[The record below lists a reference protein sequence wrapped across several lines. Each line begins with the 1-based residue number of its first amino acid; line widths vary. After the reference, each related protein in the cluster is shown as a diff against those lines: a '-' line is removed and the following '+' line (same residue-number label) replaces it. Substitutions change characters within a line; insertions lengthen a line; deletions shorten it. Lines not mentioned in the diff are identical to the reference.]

1 MAKKYL
7 EIAVTPSVVE
17 AQKRYF
23 GRSTRLES
31 GLDRDAL
38 GPEETEF
45 IAARD
50 SFYMA
55 TVSETGWPYIQHRG
69 GRPGFLRVVDPH
81 TLAFADY
88 RGNRQLLSTGN
99 LAANDRVSL
108 FLMDYPRR
116 ERLKILGHAR
126 VADAASELVEQL
138 VEPEARPSVERLF
151 FIDVVSF
158 DWNCP
163 KFITPRYSAAEV
175 EAFLSSHKKQIA
187 ALEAELKLAY
197 SRISDSAKSISSA

>member
-7 EIAVTPSVVE
+7 EIANTPAVAE
-17 AQKRYF
+17 AQQRSF
-23 GRSTRLES
+23 GRSRCLES
-31 GLDRDAL
+31 GSDRDPL
-38 GPEETEF
+38 GSEETEF
-45 IAARD
+45 IAGRD

-69 GRPGFLRVVDPH
+69 GQPGFLRVVDPH

-99 LAANDRVSL
+99 VAANDRVSL

-126 VADAASELVEQL
+126 VVDATLELMKQL
-138 VEPEARPSVERLF
+138 VEPDVRPLVERLF
-151 FIDVVSF
+151 VIDVISF

-163 KFITPRYSAAEV
+163 KFITPRYTAAEV
-175 EAFLSSHKKQIA
+175 EAIISPLKKRIA
-187 ALEAELKLAY
+187 ELEAERN
-197 SRISDSAKSISSA
+197 SSVISTD

>member
-7 EIAVTPSVVE
+7 EIAVTPAVVE
-17 AQKRYF
+17 AQKRAF
-23 GRSTRLES
+23 GRSRRVEFGS
-31 GLDRDAL
+31 ARDPL
-38 GPEETEF
+38 GAEEAEF

-69 GRPGFLRVVDPH
+69 GRPGFLRIVDPH

-88 RGNRQLLSTGN
+88 KGNRQLLSTGN

-126 VADAASELVEQL
+126 VSDSASELVEQL
-138 VEPEARPSVERLF
+138 VEQDLRPLVERLF
-151 FIDVVSF
+151 FIEVISF

-163 KFITPRYSAAEV
+163 KFITPRYSEAEV
-175 EAFLSSHKKQIA
+175 EAIISPLKKRIA
-187 ALEAELKLAY
+187 ELEAESKHAH
-197 SRISDSAKSISSA
+197 SSSCSDIGICTG

>member
-7 EIAVTPSVVE
+7 EIAVTPAVAE

-23 GRSTRLES
+23 GRSPRVDVGS
-31 GLDRDAL
+31 DRDPL
-38 GPEETEF
+38 GPDERVF
-45 IAARD
+45 ITARD

-69 GRPGFLRVVDPH
+69 GRPGFLHITDSH

-88 RGNRQLLSTGN
+88 KGNRQLLSTGN
-99 LAANDRVSL
+99 VAVDDRVSL

-126 VADAASELVEQL
+126 VADASFELVEQL
-138 VEPEARPSVERLF
+138 VEPSVRAFVERLF
-151 FIDVVSF
+151 FIDVISF

-163 KFITPRYSAAEV
+163 KYITPRYTAAEV
-175 EAFLSSHKKQIA
+175 EEVINPLKRRIA
-187 ALEAELKLAY
+187 DLESELEALKVRA
-197 SRISDSAKSISSA
+197 SCTMTK

>member
-7 EIAVTPSVVE
+7 EVAITPAVAE
-17 AQKRYF
+17 AQQRYF
-23 GRSTRLES
+23 GRSRCLES
-31 GLDRDAL
+31 GSDRDPL

-55 TVSETGWPYIQHRG
+55 TVGETGWPYIQHRG
-69 GRPGFLRVVDPH
+69 GQPGFLRVVDPH

-99 LAANDRVSL
+99 VAANDRVSL

-126 VADAASELVEQL
+126 VVDSTLELMERL
-138 VEPEARPSVERLF
+138 VEPDVRPLVERLF
-151 FIDVVSF
+151 IIDVISF

-163 KFITPRYSAAEV
+163 KFITPRYTAAEV
-175 EAFLSSHKKQIA
+175 EAIVSPLKKRIA
-187 ALEAELKLAY
+187 ELEAE
-197 SRISDSAKSISSA
+197 RNSSGQGAPA

>member
-99 LAANDRVSL
+99 VAANDRVSL

-126 VADAASELVEQL
+126 VTDAPSKFLERL
-138 VEPEARPSVERLF
+138 VEPEARASVERLF

-197 SRISDSAKSISSA
+197 SRISGSA

>member
-7 EIAVTPSVVE
+7 EIAVTPAVVE
-17 AQKRYF
+17 AQKRAF
-23 GRSTRLES
+23 GRSRRVEFGS
-31 GLDRDAL
+31 ARDPL
-38 GPEETEF
+38 GAEEAEF

-69 GRPGFLRVVDPH
+69 GRPGFLRIVDPH

-88 RGNRQLLSTGN
+88 KGNRQLLSTGN

-126 VADAASELVEQL
+126 VSDSASELVEQL
-138 VEPEARPSVERLF
+138 VEQDLRPLVERLF
-151 FIDVVSF
+151 FIEVISF

-163 KFITPRYSAAEV
+163 KFITPRYSEAEV
-175 EAFLSSHKKQIA
+175 EAIISPLKKRIA
-187 ALEAELKLAY
+187 ELEAESKHAH
-197 SRISDSAKSISSA
+197 SRSSCNDIGICTG

>member
-17 AQKRYF
+17 AQKRSF
-23 GRSTRLES
+23 GRSARLES

-69 GRPGFLRVVDPH
+69 GRAGFLRVVDPH

-126 VADAASELVEQL
+126 VTDATSKLLERL
-138 VEPEARPSVERLF
+138 VEPEARASVERLF

-163 KFITPRYSAAEV
+163 KFITPRYNAAEV
-175 EAFLSSHKKQIA
+175 EAFLGSHKKQIA

-197 SRISDSAKSISSA
+197 SRISGSAKSISGA

>member
-7 EIAVTPSVVE
+7 EIAVTPAVVE
-17 AQKRYF
+17 AQKRAF
-23 GRSTRLES
+23 GRSRRVES
-31 GLDRDAL
+31 GSARDPL
-38 GPEETEF
+38 GAEEAEF

-69 GRPGFLRVVDPH
+69 GRPGFLRIVDPH

-88 RGNRQLLSTGN
+88 KGNRQLLSTGN

-126 VADAASELVEQL
+126 VSDSASELVEQL
-138 VEPEARPSVERLF
+138 VEQDLRPLVERLF
-151 FIDVVSF
+151 FIEVISF

-163 KFITPRYSAAEV
+163 KFITPRYSEAEV
-175 EAFLSSHKKQIA
+175 EAIISPLKKRIA
-187 ALEAELKLAY
+187 ELEAESKHAH
-197 SRISDSAKSISSA
+197 SRSSCSDIGICTG

>member
-23 GRSTRLES
+23 GRATRLES

-99 LAANDRVSL
+99 VAANDRVSL

-126 VADAASELVEQL
+126 VTDDPSKFLERV

-197 SRISDSAKSISSA
+197 SRISGSA